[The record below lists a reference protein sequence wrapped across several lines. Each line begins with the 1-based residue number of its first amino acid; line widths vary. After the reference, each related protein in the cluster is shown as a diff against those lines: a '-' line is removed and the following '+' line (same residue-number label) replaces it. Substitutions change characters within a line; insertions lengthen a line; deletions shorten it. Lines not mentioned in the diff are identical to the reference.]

1 MEQEERIDLFLNH
14 IDSKSDFYLPAILR
28 DLFGQSY
35 LGSNDYHVDRELI
48 FEEDLIR
55 PLKLGSDVHCISPLG
70 KRIIKSGGWIVH
82 QKNIESELDFQIKRE
97 RIEVEL
103 AESNL
108 RANEQN
114 RKDSKRNHFFLVANF
129 IFGILNIAALF
140 KTVIVSLWEKYIL
153 PLF

>member
-1 MEQEERIDLFLNH
+1 V
-14 IDSKSDFYLPAILR
+14 Y
-28 DLFGQSY
+28 
-35 LGSNDYHVDRELI
+35 
-48 FEEDLIR
+48 
-55 PLKLGSDVHCISPLG
+55 
-70 KRIIKSGGWIVH
+70 
-82 QKNIESELDFQIKRE
+82 QKNIESEQDFQIKRE